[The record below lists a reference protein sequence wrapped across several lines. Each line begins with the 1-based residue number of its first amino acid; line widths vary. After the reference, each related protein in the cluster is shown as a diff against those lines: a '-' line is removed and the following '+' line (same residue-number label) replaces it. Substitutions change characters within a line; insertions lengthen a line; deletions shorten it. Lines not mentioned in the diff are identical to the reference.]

1 MESVFRYY
9 EFSDFMNDKSE
20 IFSGNEICYS
30 ILNEHHFLI
39 FEKNEGAYKLY
50 VSKYKSK
57 LEVGFKQP
65 EILEVLVDDYDKSK
79 PEHRIILR
87 KYLY

>member
-9 EFSDFMNDKSE
+9 EFSEFMSDKSE
-20 IFSGNEICYS
+20 AFSGNEICFS

-39 FEKNEGAYKLY
+39 FEKKKEAYKLY

-57 LEVGFKQP
+57 LEVGFEQP
-65 EILEVLVDDYDKSK
+65 EILELLVNDYDKSK

>member
-9 EFSDFMNDKSE
+9 EFSDFIKDKSE
-20 IFSGNEICYS
+20 AFSGNEICFS

-39 FEKNEGAYKLY
+39 FEKNKEAYKLY

-57 LEVGFKQP
+57 LEVGFEKP

>member
-9 EFSDFMNDKSE
+9 EFSDFIKDKSE
-20 IFSGNEICYS
+20 VFSGNEICFS

-39 FEKNEGAYKLY
+39 FEKNKEVYKLY

-57 LEVGFKQP
+57 LEVGFEKP
-65 EILEVLVDDYDKSK
+65 EILEVLVDNYDKSK